1 MTTKIHHTAII
12 DSSAILHPSVEI
24 GAYSIIGPN
33 VEIGENTTVGH
44 HTNITGYTTIGKNN
58 KIFHFN
64 SLGEAPQDKKYKNE
78 PTRLEIGDNN
88 TIREFCTFNTGTM
101 QGNEV
106 TKVGNNNWIMA
117 YVHIAHDCIVC
128 DNTILANTA
137 TLAGHVTIKDWAIM
151 GGQSSVH
158 QFTTIGEHAMI
169 AGFTGVAQDVPP
181 YIMAWG
187 YRAEPRGINSEGLKR
202 RGFSAAQIENIK
214 QAYKILYRNGLSFNE
229 AKTFITEMA
238 QEHKELRVFVEFFE
252 ESTRGIIR

>member
-1 MTTKIHHTAII
+1 MTKIHPTAIV

-24 GAYSIIGPN
+24 GAFTIIGPN
-33 VEIGENTTVGH
+33 VEIGENTTIGH
-44 HTNITGYTTIGKNN
+44 HSYITGHTKIGKNN
-58 KIFHFN
+58 KIFQFN
-64 SLGEAPQDKKYKNE
+64 SLGEAPQDKKYKGE

-88 TIREFCTFNTGTM
+88 TVREFCTFNTGTM

-106 TKVGNNNWIMA
+106 TRVGNNNWIMA
-117 YVHIAHDCIVC
+117 YVHIAHDCIVG
-128 DNTILANTA
+128 DNIILANTA

-158 QFTTIGEHAMI
+158 QFTTIGEHSMI

-214 QAYKILYRNGLSFNE
+214 HAYKLLYRNGLTFNE

-238 QEHKELRVFVEFFE
+238 QENEELKVFVEFFE